1 MVDNKKPGGVKS
13 LAAMFEA
20 NISSSQVSTTAK
32 PLARKPTAK
41 IANNPFESSN
51 QAAAANPQTTTAP
64 KPAPKPAAQPKPAT
78 TAPVNTAPATSMAS
92 APTP

>member
-20 NISSSQVSTTAK
+20 NISSSQVSTNAK
-32 PLARKPTAK
+32 PLARRPTAK
-41 IANNPFESSN
+41 LANNPFESSN

-64 KPAPKPAAQPKPAT
+64 EPAT
-78 TAPVNTAPATSMAS
+78 TVPVNTAPQTKEYIQ
-92 APTP
+92 